1 MILPR
6 LGFTSDCLTAP
17 CSQPRAEPLL
27 APLLTLLFPSLYFR
41 RVTRTTARPTH
52 VMLRHPPPPALRSL
66 VEVKLGGVLARRV
79 RRIATLESA
88 VLSLRIKQ
96 AVGNEP
102 PACSFCVLDA
112 VIDAR
117 RHTLS
122 IAVRVNGQRV
132 KLYVPNERKFDTWL
146 RSLRASSR
154 WKVHN
159 FYSFGEPIAAGQ
171 FATVHSASER
181 VSADLVA
188 VKVVRKPMASECNPR
203 VLQFIRREAYVC
215 RVVEHSSVAR
225 IHDVFETPDALYVVM
240 DHFAYTL
247 HDVISA
253 QRVLREADAASVLK
267 AVLNGVK
274 YLHEHNIVHR
284 DIKPDN
290 ILCKHDVHP
299 YTVAICDFGL
309 SNLTDPAAQRA
320 TLLGSNPESSRR
332 RINDQ
337 SLSSAHLDARRFLA
351 AANGASESR
360 GMRRFSED
368 FADSPASDD
377 DGDDVLSESGGSDD
391 GTADPSSPLSAFR
404 EQQRANAREND
415 QHARALSHG
424 HGSSVVAHQSQSF
437 SFSAFARL
445 RMRRAP
451 SDARAPVG
459 GRSRGRSTGP
469 GSYGSTVSGVSAF
482 TSAGEPASWQTTS
495 RGLGK
500 LRTAERSNTN
510 AEPPSSRRTVG
521 QQEATAY
528 GADATIF
535 PSAIDGFTLTSAIGT
550 PCYVAPEIVERERY
564 GPPVDV
570 WGCGLL
576 LYLMLCGEL
585 PFKGKDSSETLEKI
599 RECELKME
607 GPVWS
612 EISFAARTLVRG
624 MLQKDPRRRITVEQ
638 ALAHNWI
645 TEAPDTPRNGSSA

>member
-1 MILPR
+1 M
-6 LGFTSDCLTAP
+6 D
-17 CSQPRAEPLL
+17 
-27 APLLTLLFPSLYFR
+27 
-41 RVTRTTARPTH
+41 
-52 VMLRHPPPPALRSL
+52 
-66 VEVKLGGVLARRV
+66 VKLGGVLARRV
-79 RRIATLESA
+79 RRIVTLESA
-88 VLSLRIKQ
+88 VLSVKIKEPS
-96 AVGNEP
+96 GNDP
-102 PACSFCVLDA
+102 STYSFCVLDA

-122 IAVRVNGQRV
+122 IAARMGAQRV
-132 KLYVPNERKFDTWL
+132 KLYLPSERKFDTWL

-159 FYSFGEPIAAGQ
+159 FYSFGEPIAVGQ

-203 VLQFIRREAYVC
+203 VTQFIRREAYVC
-215 RVVEHSSVAR
+215 RVVEHTSIAR
-225 IHDVFETPDALYVVM
+225 VHDVFETPDALYVVM

-253 QRVLREADAASVLK
+253 QRVLREAEAAAVLK
-267 AVLNGVK
+267 AVLNGVR
-274 YLHEHNIVHR
+274 YLHEQNIVHR

-290 ILCKHDVHP
+290 ILCKHPNPP

-309 SNLTDPAAQRA
+309 SNFTDPAAQRA
-320 TLLGSNPESSRR
+320 AHLASNPESSRR

-337 SLSSAHLDARRFLA
+337 SVSSAHLDARRFLA
-351 AANGASESR
+351 VANGAGESR
-360 GMRRFSED
+360 GVRRFSED
-368 FADSPASDD
+368 FADSPASEE
-377 DGDDVLSESGGSDD
+377 GDDALSESGGSDD
-391 GTADPSSPLSAFR
+391 GTADPTSPLSAFR

-424 HGSSVVAHQSQSF
+424 HGTNATSNQSQSF

-451 SDARAPVG
+451 SDARAPPG
-459 GRSRGRSTGP
+459 GRARGRSTGP

-495 RGLGK
+495 RGRGK
-500 LRTAERSNTN
+500 FRTDERSNTN
-510 AEPPSSRRTVG
+510 AEPPLSRRTVG
-521 QQEATAY
+521 QQDATAY

-535 PSAIDGFTLTSAIGT
+535 SSAIDGFTLTSAIGT
-550 PCYVAPEIVERERY
+550 PCFVAPEIVERERY

-645 TEAPDTPRNGSSA
+645 TEAPDTPRTSSLA